1 MKDIKTN
8 IPLPEVVWFQEGP
21 GVRNTQYTIS
31 GVKLLNVANLVDGKI
46 DLSTSDRYISEE
58 EAYGRYKH
66 FMADEGD
73 LIIASS
79 GIKVEYIDKK
89 IGFIHKEH
97 LPLCMNTSTI
107 RFKVIDDKELNIKFF
122 MYFLKSN
129 EFKHQLFRHI
139 TGCAQLNFGPSHL
152 KKMIISYPPLP
163 EQSRIVEELDLLSNI
178 IEKKR
183 QQLSELD
190 NLAQSIFYD
199 MFGDP
204 VTNEKGWEVKKL
216 GEVYAINPS
225 KKITLI
231 GIEGDDMVSFLP
243 MEDLPIKA
251 CYVTPKQN
259 RTCNEVMSSYTCF
272 ANNDVLLAKVTPCF
286 ENGKVGIASNLI
298 NGVGFGSSEFIVIR
312 PKELAVKEYVYHLVQ
327 TDNFVEKAC
336 KQFTGTSGL
345 RRVPKQ
351 FVEQLKIG
359 IPPLSLQQLFAQK
372 IEAIEQQKALIKQ
385 SIAET
390 EELFNSRMDYYFS

>member
-204 VTNEKGWEVKKL
+204 VTNEKGWEVKTIE
-216 GEVYAINPS
+216 EVCLDIIRGP
-225 KKITLI
+225 
-231 GIEGDDMVSFLP
+231 
-243 MEDLPIKA
+243 
-251 CYVTPKQN
+251 
-259 RTCNEVMSSYTCF
+259 
-272 ANNDVLLAKVTPCF
+272 
-286 ENGKVGIASNLI
+286 
-298 NGVGFGSSEFIVIR
+298 FGSAL
-312 PKELAVKEYVYHLVQ
+312 KKEY
-327 TDNFVEKAC
+327 F
-336 KQFTGTSGL
+336 
-345 RRVPKQ
+345 VPKGLDTYK
-351 FVEQLKIG
+351 VYEQKHAIQKDV
-359 IPPLSLQQLFAQK
+359 SLGAYYISSDRYQSMMRFTVYEND
-372 IEAIEQQKALIKQ
+372 IIEQIIKSIKFIYKANTNYEFFI
-385 SIAET
+385 
-390 EELFNSRMDYYFS
+390 R

>member
-204 VTNEKGWEVKKL
+204 VTNEKGWEVKTF
-216 GEVYAINPS
+216 GEEFEISSGGTPDTKNSAYWDNGTIS
-225 KKITLI
+225 WI
-231 GIEGDDMVSFLP
+231 GSNL
-243 MEDLPIKA
+243 
-251 CYVTPKQN
+251 CQN
-259 RTCNEVMSSYTCF
+259 IVLY
-272 ANNDVLLAKVTPCF
+272 NNDCKFITDLGFEKSSTKKYYPGYVLVALVGATI
-286 ENGKVGIASNLI
+286 GKVALLKFETTTNQNVAGINVPKNES
-298 NGVGFGSSEFIVIR
+298 FTSEFVFYLLQQLYCMFEAVGGDKFKMANLKFIR
-312 PKELAVKEYVYHLVQ
+312 SLPLIL
-327 TDNFVEKAC
+327 
-336 KQFTGTSGL
+336 
-345 RRVPKQ
+345 
-351 FVEQLKIG
+351 
-359 IPPLSLQQLFAQK
+359 PPLSLQQLFAQK
-372 IEAIEQQKALIKQ
+372 IEAIEKQKALIKQ

-390 EELFNSRMDYYFS
+390 EELFNSRMDYYFN